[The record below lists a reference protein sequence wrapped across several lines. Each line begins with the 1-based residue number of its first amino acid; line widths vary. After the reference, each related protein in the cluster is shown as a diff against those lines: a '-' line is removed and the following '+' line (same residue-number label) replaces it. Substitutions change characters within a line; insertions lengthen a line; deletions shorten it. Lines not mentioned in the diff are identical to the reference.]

1 MAKPLTD
8 AQGEPLIG
16 ASQKAAALFDE
27 AVDGFNVFR
36 GDPVGLLDQAL
47 DDSPDF
53 AMALI
58 LKAWLFGLATEQAA
72 TDAAMALA
80 HEARGMALDG
90 RARAHRRALES
101 LLRGEWTAAAHALD
115 RYSMDRPRDLVALQV
130 GHNIDFFRCDARDL
144 RDRIARALPHWSV
157 DLPGHPI
164 MLGMYAFG
172 LEESGDY
179 ARAEALGRE
188 ATERDPRDSWAH
200 HAVAHV
206 LEMEGRA
213 AEGVAWMEGREG
225 DWAEES
231 SFFKVH
237 NWWHK
242 ALYHLD
248 LDEADRALALYDA
261 ELPVA
266 TDTMALN
273 LLDASALLWRL
284 TLGGVD
290 PGDRWSVLA
299 ESWASHLPTTG
310 YAFNDW
316 HGAMAFIAVGRTGEL
331 EQMRRAM
338 AAAHGSEAGLWAKT
352 TGLTLIDGFD
362 AFWCGDYESAV
373 DALMPA
379 RQIAGSF
386 GGSHAQRDV
395 IDWTLTEAAIRGG
408 MPGVAQAMA
417 HERLAL
423 KPHSAINRDFLNR
436 AEALPQPA

>member
-90 RARAHRRALES
+90 RARAHLRALES

-299 ESWASHLPTTG
+299 ESWASRMTTG
-310 YAFNDW
+310 AEKPRFSD
-316 HGAMAFIAVGRTGEL
+316 
-331 EQMRRAM
+331 
-338 AAAHGSEAGLWAKT
+338 
-352 TGLTLIDGFD
+352 
-362 AFWCGDYESAV
+362 SA
-373 DALMPA
+373 
-379 RQIAGSF
+379 AGSSTSSKANSCSASAKSSTASAI
-386 GGSHAQRDV
+386 GVPPASSRPTPNGMCSGSLSG
-395 IDWTLTEAAIRGG
+395 W
-408 MPGVAQAMA
+408 PGVGGVVW
-417 HERLAL
+417 RRRSS
-423 KPHSAINRDFLNR
+423 KRRSP
-436 AEALPQPA
+436 PW